1 MDEQSELPMALR
13 TAYLAM
19 HRRSDSEFSRFG
31 ITADQFVL
39 LATLA
44 RGDAITQRELARRMH
59 SDPSTVRA
67 MLVLLEKQSFVR
79 RETHPED
86 SRARIVELTHLGKSK
101 FRQLW
106 TAGDT
111 IRAQMHAALNPKE
124 HKTLV
129 QLLQKVNVALLEE
142 HASTPSPP
150 ELTTDLDSP
159 PNTRFASSGPPM

>member
-1 MDEQSELPMALR
+1 MALR
-13 TAYLAM
+13 AAYLAM

-86 SRARIVELTHLGKSK
+86 SRARIVELTPLGKAK

-106 TAGDT
+106 KAGDT
-111 IRAQMHAALNPKE
+111 IRAQMHAALHPKE
-124 HKTLV
+124 YETLV
-129 QLLQKVNVALLEE
+129 QLLRKVNVALVDEL
-142 HASTPSPP
+142 ASPPSPP
-150 ELTTDLDSP
+150 KRSTEFNST
-159 PNTRFASSGPPM
+159 PNARFTSSGPPH